1 MLFYKQSALL
11 LGYFMIDD
19 VLKEIL
25 NVVKDFDKNIKTES
39 NVVKFVKE
47 ARIQFT
53 THDNIIFQLQ
63 VKYDEGDELEKIVSV
78 NRIKD
83 NGDIEVYDIS
93 DDCDGLERLQEIEPL
108 SKFLN

>member
-1 MLFYKQSALL
+1 
-11 LGYFMIDD
+11 MIDD

-25 NVVKDFDKNIKTES
+25 NVVQDFDKNIKIES

-63 VKYDEGDELEKIVSV
+63 VRYNEGDELEKIVSV

-83 NGDIEVYDIS
+83 NGEIEVFDIK
-93 DDCDGLERLQEIEPL
+93 DECDGLEKLRDIEPL

>member
-1 MLFYKQSALL
+1 
-11 LGYFMIDD
+11 MIDD

-25 NVVKDFDKNIKTES
+25 NVVKDFDKNIKIES
-39 NVVKFVKE
+39 NVVKIVKE
-47 ARIQFT
+47 ARIQIT

-63 VKYDEGDELEKIVSV
+63 VRYNDGDELEKIVSV

-83 NGDIEVYDIS
+83 NGEIEVFDIS
-93 DDCDGLERLQEIEPL
+93 DDSDSLEKLQDIEPL

>member
-1 MLFYKQSALL
+1 
-11 LGYFMIDD
+11 MIND

-25 NVVKDFDKNIKTES
+25 NVVQNFDKNIESES
-39 NVVKFVKE
+39 NAIEFVKE
-47 ARIQFT
+47 AKIQIT

-63 VKYDEGDELEKIVSV
+63 VKHNEGDELEKIVSV

-83 NGDIEVYDIS
+83 DGELEVFNIS
-93 DDCDGLERLQEIEPL
+93 DEIDSLAMLRDIEPL

>member
-1 MLFYKQSALL
+1 
-11 LGYFMIDD
+11 MIDD

-25 NVVKDFDKNIKTES
+25 NVVKDFDKNIKIES

-63 VKYDEGDELEKIVSV
+63 VRYNDGDELEKIVSV

-83 NGDIEVYDIS
+83 NGEIEVFDIS
-93 DDCDGLERLQEIEPL
+93 DDCDSLEKLQDIEPL

>member
-1 MLFYKQSALL
+1 
-11 LGYFMIDD
+11 MIDD

-25 NVVKDFDKNIKTES
+25 NVVKDFDKNIKIES

-63 VKYDEGDELEKIVSV
+63 VRYNDGDELEKIVSV

-83 NGDIEVYDIS
+83 NGEIEVFDIS
-93 DDCDGLERLQEIEPL
+93 DDNDSLEKLQDIEPL

>member
-1 MLFYKQSALL
+1 
-11 LGYFMIDD
+11 MIDD

-25 NVVKDFDKNIKTES
+25 NVVKDFDKNIKIES

-63 VKYDEGDELEKIVSV
+63 VRYNDGDELEKIVSV

-83 NGDIEVYDIS
+83 NGEIEVFDIS
-93 DDCDGLERLQEIEPL
+93 DDSDSLEKLQDIEPL